1 MHLGLQMETIAVQR
15 LEERKSEIDI
25 SYHAIGI
32 KTKYLRPKT
41 QFW

>member
-1 MHLGLQMETIAVQR
+1 MHLRLQMETITVQR
-15 LEERKSEIDI
+15 LEERKSEIVI
-25 SYHAIGI
+25 NYHAIGT